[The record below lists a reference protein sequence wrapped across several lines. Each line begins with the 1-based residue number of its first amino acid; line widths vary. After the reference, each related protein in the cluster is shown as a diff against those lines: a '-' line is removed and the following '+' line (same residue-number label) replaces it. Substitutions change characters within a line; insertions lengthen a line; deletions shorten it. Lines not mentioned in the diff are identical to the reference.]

1 MPAASAVRAL
11 PWARILVLARVVATR
26 LGEDIP
32 PRDRERLTAI
42 LKASK
47 ADPRRLTPAERRD
60 VLRILRQVDVAK
72 LSREIAAVGATGKLL
87 RR

>member
-1 MPAASAVRAL
+1 VPAASAVRAL
-11 PWARILVLARVVATR
+11 PWARILVLARIVVTR
-26 LGEDIP
+26 LGEDVP
-32 PRDRERLTAI
+32 PRDRERLAAV

-47 ADPRRLTPAERRD
+47 GDPRRLTAAERRD
-60 VLRILRQVDVAK
+60 VLRILRQVDVAR